1 VVAPAMA
8 LVAVSSCTV
17 IAATRPAS
25 AGGVANAKAKAAA
38 LATDIQN
45 ENEAI
50 GRLTGQYD
58 QEQILKNQLANRITV
73 AEAAV
78 RRDRRAMSKYQAT
91 LQTAAVNAY
100 VNLGATASTNPIFTT
115 NANTLGATSV
125 YNQVAEGN
133 LAGSVAGFTNASDA
147 LSSQVAVL
155 RSSEAA
161 AAKATST
168 LQNEHARGLALQAN
182 LKSQLRAANSA
193 VTQALALQQEEQSAA
208 NLEIQRTNVASE
220 DFPPPPPN
228 ATAGEIALHEAE
240 TYLNV
245 PYVWGGASRAGVDCS
260 GLTMLAWEAAG
271 VDLPH
276 FSGAQMA
283 DSTPVPVS
291 DLEPGDLLF
300 YGPSGDDHVAMWVGH
315 GEVIQAPYTGAVVSF
330 APADFSPGWFAGA
343 GRP

>member
-1 VVAPAMA
+1 MVAPTMA
-8 LVAVSSCTV
+8 LVAVCSCTV
-17 IAATRPAS
+17 VVATRPAS

-38 LATDIQN
+38 LAAEIQS

-58 QEQILKNQLANRITV
+58 QEQILKNQLANRITTT
-73 AEAAV
+73 EAAV
-78 RRDRRAMSKYQAT
+78 RRDRRAMSRYQAT

-100 VNLGATASTNPIFTT
+100 VNLGATSTNPLFAT

-125 YNQVAEGN
+125 YSQVAEGN

-147 LSSQVAVL
+147 LSTQVAVL
-155 RSSEAA
+155 GTAEAA
-161 AAKATST
+161 AARAAST

-182 LKSQLRAANSA
+182 LTHQLDEANAA
-193 VTQALALQQEEQSAA
+193 VTQALKLQQEEQSAA
-208 NLEIQRTNVASE
+208 NLEVQRSNVASE
-220 DFPPPPPN
+220 HFPPPPPN
-228 ATAGEIALHEAE
+228 ATAGEIAVHEAE
-240 TYLNV
+240 TFLGV

-260 GLTMLAWEAAG
+260 GLTMLSWEAAG

-300 YGPSGDDHVAMWVGH
+300 YGPDGDDHVAMWVGH